1 MSAQAAPRSGASQRT
16 TLLSIGQVL
25 ARLTPEFPDLAPS
38 KLRFLE
44 DQGLVAPARTPSGYR
59 KFSSD
64 DVDRVRYILT
74 LQRDHYLPLKVILGH
89 LEQVDA
95 GEAQPFTAGNVVS
108 EGPSILRVD
117 RRLSRRELESTSG
130 ASRALVQEAIAASLL
145 PAAEPY
151 DDQALR
157 VATALVELQRFGIE
171 PRHLRGMR
179 ASADREA
186 ALIETAVRPV
196 LGRRGEG
203 KPKAAEAARDIAGQI
218 ASIREV
224 LGREA
229 VERITR

>member
-1 MSAQAAPRSGASQRT
+1 MSAQAAPRGGAAQRRS
-16 TLLSIGQVL
+16 LLSIGQVL

-44 DQGLVAPARTPSGYR
+44 DQGLIAPSRTPSGYR
-59 KFSSD
+59 KFSAD

-74 LQRDHYLPLKVILGH
+74 LQRDHYLPLKVILAH

-117 RRLSRRELESTSG
+117 RRLSRRELETASG
-130 ASRALVQEAIAASLL
+130 APRALVQEAIAASLV

-151 DDQALR
+151 DERAVR
-157 VATALVELQRFGIE
+157 VVQALVELRRFGIE

-179 ASADREA
+179 ASAEREA
-186 ALIETAVRPV
+186 ALIESAVRPV

-203 KPKAAEAARDIAGQI
+203 RPEAAEAARDIAGQI
-218 ASIREV
+218 AAIREV

-229 VERITR
+229 VERIAR